1 MSELETLF
9 KNLRKLHEDIWKSIE
24 ESIEETRRY
33 FEESFREFEDLMR
46 KSFEEIDRRVR
57 EKGIF
62 GLLSEE
68 LISFSYEKIGNE
80 KPRLEIRGIRRYKR
94 LGED

>member
-1 MSELETLF
+1 MSELEAIF
-9 KNLRKLHEDIWKSIE
+9 KNLRKMHEDIWK
-24 ESIEETRRY
+24 SIEETRRY

-46 KSFEEIDRRVR
+46 KSFEEIDRRAR

-68 LISFSYEKIGNE
+68 LITFSYEKVGNG
-80 KPRLEIRGIRRYKR
+80 KPRLEIKGVRRYKR